1 MERHGGPG
9 SGVRG
14 PGGLAGRAREAPKP
28 RLGSGPSL
36 VATTQVEAKPPP
48 SLPLHPAPRASQA
61 SQLAPFPFL
70 GHLLQRPTTALRAS
84 TVEERLGDSRPCIPK
99 PTPAP
104 ELVIKG
110 PAWSACQKRQ
120 APRDGTANGP
130 FGPGPA
136 GTLGLH
142 PPGPVLPW
150 KPAGGGS
157 GDRQRVPL
165 DGSVAPAMP
174 TGPSPRA
181 SPSALCRRKKAKRWP
196 AGAPTWRLPCPGRF
210 RFRGALRLRRLRR
223 LRRLHLRPAG
233 AEPGGASVPSA
244 SPRPASGIT
253 TVGRGPAGPAVGLP
267 RRRPRTPARRGARRP
282 QDPRRPPGALGRHT
296 GLVVDPAPA
305 QRARAR
311 SRDQDSPQA
320 SLTPQASGGGSQRS
334 APAVGSTARAT
345 SRGQGPEGSRGP
357 RPLARDGPSPAP
369 TATGIKAWIRAH
381 SVEAR
386 RTTYAL
392 SPPPA
397 PVTGSLTHSRSRSF
411 TRTHI
416 FQADTLPLPAPPA
429 KTETL
434 GDHTWRSPFSKPQ
447 EVAHTPH
454 SKHPYAWVTGV
465 RFDPDSRAQGCNGA
479 PVMHSEPSP
488 RSRTARGSS
497 NVNNPRGTE
506 AWLNDRHPVGHKSHS
521 RPKHGSKRL
530 SKARPPPGPTGREPE
545 AAGGR
550 PEGDGDEPPPPVSG
564 RLRPPRARRRPLA
577 SPDPCK
583 EGPGRPQL
591 QRAIADALDCPG
603 PPSRLPVRT
612 PPPTPPEC
620 PLHEAYRP
628 PRGFPSDHEAQ
639 VRTPSTSRRE
649 PPRTTKGARAARAR
663 KGPAPT
669 QVDRPDGRWRGTGP
683 RQGRATRASPS
694 SAAGAGPGFAPGSP
708 IRVRARAPRHPRAG
722 PVTEAAAGV
731 PCPGDRSALRD
742 LSSRR
747 VSASP
752 PTLPTRLVKQE
763 QASEPSPPC
772 SSVSVSVSGPG
783 RPGSSPLGRCP
794 SSAGAFREPDVCEEK
809 GRRRRG
815 GGGGGGA
822 TPEDA
827 RGLLVDACGR
837 EGTTHPGPS
846 STRVWATG
854 TAGASTEVGPR
865 DPEREP
871 PPGPWTGRRVPDYW
885 STGADGAGPPGP
897 GDGAPLPGA
906 SPQKRGVR
914 ACLLARPP
922 PPLHPRPEWPSG
934 RALDMRAAM
943 LGRGTADT
951 GWAAEFS
958 GLAFFSS
965 GRGRRLRPWGKGRLA
980 FAVQYCHQAESPR
993 RIREPSAEL
1002 SLPRGGAPGVTWE
1015 CGGGGRTG
1023 TDGMERHGGPG
1034 SGVRGPGG
1042 LAGRAREAP
1051 SHGSARAPP
1060 WWPPRLG
1067 GTGAG

>member
-1 MERHGGPG
+1 MPKGQMHEAFQSSTLNKTRHTPGGEAWASSPKLQGNREESQSVPPTTSDSTPRG
-9 SGVRG
+9 SGGRHVWAGLERGDTATRAG
-14 PGGLAGRAREAPKP
+14 PGGAGPLAAC
-28 RLGSGPSL
+28 
-36 VATTQVEAKPPP
+36 
-48 SLPLHPAPRASQA
+48 
-61 SQLAPFPFL
+61 PFPRELEQDPCGLWPF
-70 GHLLQRPTTALRAS
+70 GRVPPAAPPTTR
-84 TVEERLGDSRPCIPK
+84 
-99 PTPAP
+99 
-104 ELVIKG
+104 
-110 PAWSACQKRQ
+110 
-120 APRDGTANGP
+120 
-130 FGPGPA
+130 
-136 GTLGLH
+136 
-142 PPGPVLPW
+142 
-150 KPAGGGS
+150 
-157 GDRQRVPL
+157 
-165 DGSVAPAMP
+165 
-174 TGPSPRA
+174 TG
-181 SPSALCRRKKAKRWP
+181 
-196 AGAPTWRLPCPGRF
+196 TWRDPHGNLEGCRHCWCGR
-210 RFRGALRLRRLRR
+210 
-223 LRRLHLRPAG
+223 
-233 AEPGGASVPSA
+233 
-244 SPRPASGIT
+244 
-253 TVGRGPAGPAVGLP
+253 GRGPCCARVRIPDPGKGNGCGAGPPGVKG
-267 RRRPRTPARRGARRP
+267 
-282 QDPRRPPGALGRHT
+282 GAL
-296 GLVVDPAPA
+296 
-305 QRARAR
+305 
-311 SRDQDSPQA
+311 S
-320 SLTPQASGGGSQRS
+320 
-334 APAVGSTARAT
+334 
-345 SRGQGPEGSRGP
+345 
-357 RPLARDGPSPAP
+357 
-369 TATGIKAWIRAH
+369 
-381 SVEAR
+381 
-386 RTTYAL
+386 
-392 SPPPA
+392 
-397 PVTGSLTHSRSRSF
+397 
-411 TRTHI
+411 
-416 FQADTLPLPAPPA
+416 ADTLPLPAPPA

-465 RFDPDSRAQGCNGA
+465 RFDPDSRAQGCRSTG
-479 PVMHSEPSP
+479 PSD
-488 RSRTARGSS
+488 SRRPAR
-497 NVNNPRGTE
+497 
-506 AWLNDRHPVGHKSHS
+506 L
-521 RPKHGSKRL
+521 
-530 SKARPPPGPTGREPE
+530 PGPREGSQKRR
-545 AAGGR
+545 AVGLRVTVTSLHR
-550 PEGDGDEPPPPVSG
+550 PSRVAFAPP
-564 RLRPPRARRRPLA
+564 ARRRPLA

-612 PPPTPPEC
+612 PPPTPTEC

-1015 CGGGGRTG
+1015 CGGGGRQTG